1 MLEEEIKQL
10 KASSTQPGETKAPH
24 PSIRML
30 MHAVGRATLVLEKIE
45 KVQSTEQ
52 GAKEDPVQAEEV
64 PQIGVKRM
72 RNE

>member
-1 MLEEEIKQL
+1 
-10 KASSTQPGETKAPH
+10 
-24 PSIRML
+24 